1 VSPAPAGS
9 STAPTTAATGSDE
22 ATVVLTR
29 LDDSALNA
37 IERTRLRVS
46 ANRGPAATAK
56 AANMGAAQ
64 HQTDPADAAPRVAD
78 PAAPR
83 NGGQRQTANER
94 RAQQQAAQ
102 RAAAQQQAALRAAQ
116 QRAEQRQAGVEPPAE
131 TGTGRTAAQA
141 AVGLDETAQL
151 SINLDQDRSGAHGDA
166 PGEHR

>member
-1 VSPAPAGS
+1 
-9 STAPTTAATGSDE
+9 
-22 ATVVLTR
+22 VVLTR

-116 QRAEQRQAGVEPPAE
+116 QRAEQRAEQRQAGVEPPAE